1 MGAGRRFII
10 CSLGGSERVKN
21 PFNKLFAHLNIK
33 TEDGKKPTK
42 FGYVLILGLAGL
54 LLLLISTL
62 FQEETSY
69 MEPPSTL
76 SEQGGS
82 AEKEE
87 ETFLQKDSKSSNLEE
102 IETQYEEDLE
112 KLLEK
117 ISGVSAVEVMVNLD
131 ATNKK
136 IYEKNLIVGNQT
148 TEETDQNGG
157 ERHIEDATEEQQV
170 VIVRQGEEEVPLL
183 IQTKK
188 PEVRGVLVVA
198 KGVEH
203 MELKQWVSEAV
214 SRVLDVPVHRISI
227 MPKNNGEE

>member
-1 MGAGRRFII
+1 M
-10 CSLGGSERVKN
+10 KN
-21 PFNKLFAHLNIK
+21 PFNNLFSRFNLK
-33 TEDGKKPTK
+33 TADGKKPTK
-42 FGYVLILGLAGL
+42 IGYVLILGLLGL

-76 SEQGGS
+76 PDKEESVET
-82 AEKEE
+82 EE
-87 ETFLQKDSKSSNLEE
+87 ETFLQKDSKSSDLEE

-112 KLLEK
+112 LLLEE

-136 IYEKNLIVGNQT
+136 IYEKNLIVGHQT
-148 TEETDQNGG
+148 TEEIDQNGG
-157 ERHIEDATEEQQV
+157 ERNIEDATEEQQV
-170 VIVRQGEEEVPLL
+170 VIVRQGEKEVPLL

-214 SRVLDVPVHRISI
+214 SRVLDVPAHRISI
-227 MPKNNGEE
+227 MPRNNGEE